1 MPDTIASLLALQIPN
16 FLDWGPPFMVHAG
29 RLIWA
34 SLLLAVGIG
43 IAFIWIRRP
52 KRSAEPATWAATIVG
67 AIAVWAMM
75 ALAYGV
81 WPHEWLTFANSYL
94 NWGKD
99 TFVVRENQL
108 FGGSFPPIDVPRYV
122 LADIVAAG
130 SYFVFGTINVYLFAA
145 WQKRKVAEPVAAV
158 EGEDSATRTRAVRSR
173 VAPRPVS
180 RTAVPSRRAS
190 MIAVQHRP
198 NAVAR

>member
-52 KRSAEPATWAATIVG
+52 KRSAEPATWATTIVG

-75 ALAYGV
+75 VLAYGV

-145 WQKRKVAEPVAAV
+145 WQKRKVAEPVAA
-158 EGEDSATRTRAVRSR
+158 EAEDAESEPPITGPFSRLRRRRAGTSAYG
-173 VAPRPVS
+173 RPVTTS
-180 RTAVPSRRAS
+180 DS
-190 MIAVQHRP
+190 
-198 NAVAR
+198 

>member
-1 MPDTIASLLALQIPN
+1 MPNTIASVLALDIPN
-16 FLDWGPPFMVHAG
+16 FLPENPTFLRHAG

-34 SLLLAVGIG
+34 SLLLGIG
-43 IAFIWIRRP
+43 IAVAVVWVRQP
-52 KRSAEPATWAATIVG
+52 KRSTEPATWAASIVG
-67 AIAVWAMM
+67 ALAVWALF

-99 TFVVRENQL
+99 TFLVRENQL

-130 SYFVFGTINVYLFAA
+130 SYVVFGTINVYLFSA
-145 WQKRKVAEPVAAV
+145 WQKRKVVEPATT
-158 EGEDSATRTRAVRSR
+158 EGPGEPGELSARGPFARLRRRGAGVS
-173 VAPRPVS
+173 AYGRPVTTS
-180 RTAVPSRRAS
+180 E
-190 MIAVQHRP
+190 Q
-198 NAVAR
+198 

>member
-1 MPDTIASLLALQIPN
+1 MPDTIASLLALDIPN
-16 FLDWGPPFMVHAG
+16 FLPEQPTFLRHAG

-34 SLLLAVGIG
+34 SLLLLIG
-43 IAFIWIRRP
+43 IVIGLAWIRQP
-52 KRSAEPATWAATIVG
+52 KRSSEPATWAATIVG
-67 AIAVWAMM
+67 ALTVWALF

-99 TFVVRENQL
+99 TFLVRENQL

-130 SYFVFGTINVYLFAA
+130 SYFVFGTINVYMFSA
-145 WQKRKVAEPVAAV
+145 WQKRKVVEPATADDT
-158 EGEDSATRTRAVRSR
+158 GEPSGGGPFARLRRRRAGVSAYG
-173 VAPRPVS
+173 RPV
-180 RTAVPSRRAS
+180 TTNE
-190 MIAVQHRP
+190 Q
-198 NAVAR
+198 

>member
-1 MPDTIASLLALQIPN
+1 M
-16 FLDWGPPFMVHAG
+16 
-29 RLIWA
+29 
-34 SLLLAVGIG
+34 GIG
-43 IAFIWIRRP
+43 IAIAFIWVRQP

-67 AIAVWAMM
+67 AMRVWAMM
-75 ALAYGV
+75 TLAYGV

-130 SYFVFGTINVYLFAA
+130 SYFVFGTINVYLFSA
-145 WQKRKVAEPVAAV
+145 WQKRKVAEPVEAA
-158 EGEDSATRTRAVRSR
+158 EGDEATAAAVRSR
-173 VAPRPVS
+173 CAGVRRL
-180 RTAVPSRRAS
+180 RTAAPSRRAT
-190 MIAVQHRP
+190 HD
-198 NAVAR
+198 ARRHAPRGDGAQRLVSDERSE